1 MSLVI
6 NRVQTSNYRNA
17 SRLSHYGVNRM
28 GLQTNVSRSKA
39 SEFGAILLTERRVRK
54 ILGFQVGLVAL
65 AIVISFW
72 VTGMFDGDRIS
83 EGLPAI
89 GVLIS
94 DMMPPDFT
102 RWKQWILP
110 MLETIAMS
118 VAGTTLA
125 IFFSVPIA
133 IWAATNTTPNRLAYT
148 VARMLL
154 NGFRAIPELIMG
166 IIFVA
171 AVGFGMLPGV
181 LALGLHSIGMV
192 GKFFAEA
199 IEHAHPA
206 PIEAAQAAGATS
218 LQVIIHGVLPQ
229 VFTQFADVTMY
240 RWEYNF
246 RQSTVMG
253 MVGAGGIGTELVG
266 SLRIL
271 DYQQVSA
278 ILIMILAAVSVVDW
292 LSGVLR
298 ERFK

>member
-1 MSLVI
+1 
-6 NRVQTSNYRNA
+6 
-17 SRLSHYGVNRM
+17 
-28 GLQTNVSRSKA
+28 
-39 SEFGAILLTERRVRK
+39 
-54 ILGFQVGLVAL
+54 
-65 AIVISFW
+65 
-72 VTGMFDGDRIS
+72 
-83 EGLPAI
+83 
-89 GVLIS
+89 
-94 DMMPPDFT
+94 
-102 RWKQWILP
+102 
-110 MLETIAMS
+110 
-118 VAGTTLA
+118 
-125 IFFSVPIA
+125 
-133 IWAATNTTPNRLAYT
+133 
-148 VARMLL
+148 MLL